1 MFPKDSF
8 LKQSSSFLTMEDVEN
23 LSKKIDEKIKK
34 LCRHGY
40 VHLTDRGNSAIF
52 LAMHIAKN
60 INPRQDIL
68 IPDQG
73 GWFSYK
79 GYPQFFGF
87 HIVEVKTDYGVID
100 IKDLKKKAKHASAF
114 IFSSF
119 AGYFAEQP
127 LRKIKTI
134 CKKTG
139 CLVIEDA
146 SGAIGDT
153 KLCNGK
159 YSDIIVGS
167 FGKWKPVECG
177 YGGWISMNN
186 KGFFDVGKEALSITK
201 VHPQFY
207 TEIGDALKKNKIK
220 KLLALQ
226 TKVKQELKDFE
237 VLHRD
242 SRGLNVV
249 VKFDPKVLE
258 YCQEKGYPYV
268 LCPSYIRVHEKAI
281 SIELKRLTF

>member
-1 MFPKDSF
+1 
-8 LKQSSSFLTMEDVEN
+8 MEDIEE
-23 LSKKIDEKIKK
+23 LSKKVDQK
-34 LCRHGY
+34 LRKLTRHEY
-40 VHLTDRGNSAIF
+40 VHITDRGNSAIF
-52 LAMHIAKN
+52 LALAIAKK
-60 INPRQDIL
+60 INPKLDIL

-87 HIVEVKTDYGVID
+87 NIVEVKTDYGVID
-100 IKDLKKKAKHASAF
+100 LKDLKRKAKTASAF
-114 IFSSF
+114 IFPSF

-134 CKKTG
+134 CKKAG

-146 SGAIGDT
+146 PGSIGDT

-177 YGGWISMNN
+177 YGGWISTNRKN
-186 KGFFDVGKEALSITK
+186 FFEVGREVMSITK
-201 VHPQFY
+201 VHPKFY
-207 TEIGDALKKNKIK
+207 EEIGEALKKNKFR
-220 KLLALQ
+220 KLIALQ
-226 TKVKQELKDFE
+226 KRVKQDLKDFE

-242 SRGLNVV
+242 LRGLNVV
-249 VKFDPKVLE
+249 VKFDPMVLV
-258 YCQEKGYPYV
+258 YCKEHDYPYV
-268 LCPSYIRVHEKAI
+268 LCPSYIRVNEKAI
-281 SIELKRLTF
+281 SIELKRLQLE

>member
-1 MFPKDSF
+1 MDRLEK
-8 LKQSSSFLTMEDVEN
+8 
-23 LSKKIDEKIKK
+23 LSQRIDQKLRKI
-34 LCRHGY
+34 CRHQY

-52 LAMHIAKN
+52 LAMHIAKKM
-60 INPRQDIL
+60 NPRAEIL

-79 GYPQFFGF
+79 GYPQFFQF
-87 HIVEVKTDYGVID
+87 HVAEVKTDYGIID
-100 IKDLKKKAKHASAF
+100 LKDLKKKAKHASAL

-134 CKKTG
+134 CRKAG

-153 KLCNGK
+153 RLCNGK

-167 FGKWKPVECG
+167 FGKWKPVDCG
-177 YGGWISMNN
+177 YGGWISMND
-186 KGFFDVGKEALSITK
+186 KAFFDCARDAMSITK
-201 VHPQFY
+201 IHPQFY
-207 TEIGDALKKNKIK
+207 EEIYQPLKRNKLK

-226 TKVKQELKDFE
+226 SKVKQDLKDFE

-242 SRGLNVV
+242 KRGVNVA
-249 VKFDPKVLE
+249 VKFDPRILQ
-258 YCQEKGYPYV
+258 YCQEKGYSYV
-268 LCPSYIRVHEKAI
+268 LCPSYIRVNERAI
-281 SIELKRLTF
+281 SIELKRLPL

>member
-1 MFPKDSF
+1 MVEDSF
-8 LKQSSSFLTMEDVEN
+8 KKSLFLFLPMEDVES
-23 LSKKIDEKIKK
+23 LSKKIDQRMRK
-34 LCRHGY
+34 LTRHEHI
-40 VHLTDRGNSAIF
+40 HLTDRGNSAIF
-52 LAMHIAKN
+52 LAMHIAKK
-60 INPRQDIL
+60 INPKQDIL

-79 GYPQFFGF
+79 GYPQFFGLN
-87 HIVEVKTDYGVID
+87 IVEVKTDYGVID
-100 IKDLKKKAKHASAF
+100 LADLKRKAKSASCF

-134 CKKTG
+134 CKKAG

-146 SGAIGDT
+146 SGAIGDS
-153 KLCNGK
+153 KLCNGR
-159 YSDIIVGS
+159 YSDMTVGS

-177 YGGWISMNN
+177 YGGWISVKD
-186 KGFFDVGKEALSITK
+186 KGYFDVAQEAMSITK

-207 TEIGDALKKNKIK
+207 SEIGDALRNNKFK

-226 TKVKQELKDFE
+226 NTVKQELKDYA

-242 SRGLNVV
+242 LRGLNVV
-249 VKFDPKVLE
+249 VKFDPRVLA
-258 YCQEKGYPYV
+258 YCHEKHYPYV
-268 LCPSYIRVHEKAI
+268 LCPSYIRVNEKAI
-281 SIELKRLTF
+281 SIELKRLSF

>member
-1 MFPKDSF
+1 MTKVRSAMQD
-8 LKQSSSFLTMEDVEN
+8 LEK
-23 LSKKIDEKIKK
+23 LSQKIDAKMRR
-34 LCRHGY
+34 LCRHQY

-52 LAMHIAKN
+52 MAMYIAKKM
-60 INPRQDIL
+60 NPKLDIV

-79 GYPQFFGF
+79 KYPQFFGF
-87 HIVEVKTDYGVID
+87 NVVEVKTDYGVID
-100 IKDLKKKAKHASAF
+100 LKDLRKKVRNASAF

-127 LRKIKTI
+127 LRKIKTL
-134 CKKTG
+134 CKKAG

-167 FGKWKPVECG
+167 FGKWKPVNYG
-177 YGGWISMNN
+177 YGGWLSTNE
-186 KGFFDVGKEALSITK
+186 KAYLECAREAMSITK
-201 VHPQFY
+201 IHPAFY
-207 TEIGDALKKNKIK
+207 EDIYPYLKKNNVVKF
-220 KLLALQ
+220 LALQ
-226 TKVKQELKDFE
+226 NEVKKELEAFD

-242 SRGLNVV
+242 KRGINIA
-249 VKFDPKVLE
+249 VKFDPKVIA
-258 YCQEKGYPYV
+258 YCNEKGYPYL
-268 LCPSYIRVHEKAI
+268 LCPNYTRVNELAI
-281 SIELKRLTF
+281 SIELKRLENL

>member
-1 MFPKDSF
+1 MV
-8 LKQSSSFLTMEDVEN
+8 DVET
-23 LSKKIDEKIKK
+23 LSRKIDQKLRK
-34 LCRHGY
+34 LCRHDY

-52 LAMHIAKN
+52 LAMHIAKKM
-60 INPRQDIL
+60 NPKQDIL

-79 GYPQFFGF
+79 GYPQFFNLN
-87 HIVEVKTDYGVID
+87 ITEVKTDYGVID
-100 IKDLKKKAKHASAF
+100 LKDLKRKAKTASAF

-134 CKKTG
+134 CKKAG

-167 FGKWKPVECG
+167 FGKWKPVDCG

-186 KGFFDVGKEALSITK
+186 KDFFEVGKEALSITK
-201 VHPQFY
+201 IHPKFY
-207 TEIGDALKKNKIK
+207 EEIGDALKKNTFR
-220 KLLALQ
+220 KLISLQ
-226 TKVKQELKDFE
+226 NKVKLELKDFDI
-237 VLHRD
+237 LHRNK
-242 SRGLNVV
+242 RGLNVV

-258 YCQEKGYPYV
+258 YCQEKDYPYV
-268 LCPSYIRVHEKAI
+268 LCPSYIRVHERAI
-281 SIELKRLTF
+281 SIELKRLPF

>member
-1 MFPKDSF
+1 MD
-8 LKQSSSFLTMEDVEN
+8 DIEN
-23 LSKKIDEKIKK
+23 LSKNIDQK
-34 LCRHGY
+34 LRKLTHHDS

-52 LAMHIAKN
+52 LAMHIARKT
-60 INPRQDIL
+60 NPKSDIL

-87 HIVEVKTDYGVID
+87 NIVEVKTDYGVID
-100 IKDLKKKAKHASAF
+100 LHDLKRKAENASAF

-127 LRKIKTI
+127 LRKISTTCRKA
-134 CKKTG
+134 G
-139 CLVIEDA
+139 CLLIEDA

-167 FGKWKPVECG
+167 FGKWKPVDCG
-177 YGGWISMNN
+177 YGGWISM
-186 KGFFDVGKEALSITK
+186 KKKEYFEAAKDAMSITK

-207 TEIGDALKKNKIK
+207 SEIGDALKKNKLK

-226 TKVKQELKDFE
+226 TRVKQDLKDFD
-237 VLHRD
+237 VLHREK
-242 SRGLNVV
+242 RGVNVV
-249 VKFDPKVLE
+249 VKFDAQVLV
-258 YCQEKGYPYV
+258 YCHEKNYPYV
-268 LCPSYIRVHEKAI
+268 LCPNYIRVNEKAI
-281 SIELKRLTF
+281 SIELKRLNL

>member
-1 MFPKDSF
+1 
-8 LKQSSSFLTMEDVEN
+8 MEDVEK
-23 LSKKIDEKIKK
+23 LSQK
-34 LCRHGY
+34 LDQKLRKLTKHDY
-40 VHLTDRGNSAIF
+40 IHITDRGNSAIF
-52 LAMHIAKN
+52 MALYIAKKM
-60 INPRQDIL
+60 NPKQDIV

-73 GWFSYK
+73 GWYSYRT
-79 GYPQFFGF
+79 YPEFFNLNV
-87 HIVEVKTDYGVID
+87 IEVKTNYGVID
-100 IKDLKKKAKHASAF
+100 LNDLKKKVKNASCF
-114 IFSSF
+114 IFTSF

-134 CKKTG
+134 CKKNN

-177 YGGWISMNN
+177 YGGWISMSN
-186 KGFFDVGKEALSITK
+186 KEYFECAREAMSITK
-201 VHPQFY
+201 VHPRFY
-207 TEIGDALKKNKIK
+207 KEIMKPLRKNKIK

-226 TKVKQELKDFE
+226 NKVKQELSEFE
-237 VLHRD
+237 VLHKEC
-242 SRGLNVV
+242 RGLNVV

-258 YCQEKGYPYV
+258 YCQEKGYQYV
-268 LCPSYIRVHEKAI
+268 LCPSYIRVNEKAI
-281 SIELKRLTF
+281 SIELKRLSF

>member
-1 MFPKDSF
+1 
-8 LKQSSSFLTMEDVEN
+8 MEDIETLN
-23 LSKKIDEKIKK
+23 KDIDEVMKK
-34 LCRHGY
+34 LCRHDY

-52 LAMHIAKN
+52 LAMHIAKKT
-60 INPRQDIL
+60 NPKQDIL

-79 GYPQFFGF
+79 GYPHFFDLN
-87 HIVEVKTDYGVID
+87 IVEVKTNYGVID
-100 IKDLKKKAKHASAF
+100 LDDLKEKAKNASAI

-127 LRKIKTI
+127 LDKISNI
-134 CKKTG
+134 CKEAG

-146 SGAIGDT
+146 SGAIGDAI
-153 KLCNGK
+153 LCNGK

-177 YGGWISMNN
+177 YGGWISMNS
-186 KGFFDVGKEALSITK
+186 KEFFGVAKDAMSITK

-207 TEIGDALKKNKIK
+207 NEIGDALKKNKMN

-226 TKVKQELKDFE
+226 IQVKEELKDFE
-237 VLHRD
+237 VLHREK
-242 SRGLNVV
+242 RGLNVV
-249 VKFDPKVLE
+249 VKFDPGVLE
-258 YCQEKGYPYV
+258 YCQEKNYPYV
-268 LCPSYIRVHEKAI
+268 LCPSYIRVNEKAI
-281 SIELKRLTF
+281 SIELKRLNF

>member
-1 MFPKDSF
+1 M
-8 LKQSSSFLTMEDVEN
+8 QDVEK
-23 LSKKIDEKIKK
+23 LSTKADQK
-34 LCRHGY
+34 LRKLTRHEY
-40 VHLTDRGNSAIF
+40 VHFTDRGNSAIF
-52 LAMHIAKN
+52 LAMHIAKKM
-60 INPRQDIL
+60 NPKLEIL

-79 GYPQFFGF
+79 GYPQYFGF
-87 HIVEVKTDYGVID
+87 KITEVKTDYGVID
-100 IKDLKKKAKHASAF
+100 LKDLKRKAKNASAF

-127 LRKIKTI
+127 LRKIKTL
-134 CKKTG
+134 CKKAK

-167 FGKWKPVECG
+167 FGKGKPVSCG
-177 YGGWISMNN
+177 YGGWISMHH
-186 KGFFDVGKEALSITK
+186 KEFFEAGKDAMSITK
-201 VHPQFY
+201 IHPQFY
-207 TEIGDALKKNKIK
+207 HEIGDALKKNKLR

-226 TKVKQELKDFE
+226 NIVKQELKDYE

-249 VKFDPKVLE
+249 VKFDPKILE
-258 YCQEKGYPYV
+258 YCLEKGYQYV

-281 SIELKRLTF
+281 SIELKRLSFD

>member
-1 MFPKDSF
+1 VEDRFKKERFYF
-8 LKQSSSFLTMEDVEN
+8 LEMQDLEQ
-23 LSKKIDEKIKK
+23 LSRKIDEKIRK
-34 LCRHGY
+34 LCRHEH

-52 LAMHIAKN
+52 LAMSIAKKM
-60 INPRQDIL
+60 NPRPDIL

-79 GYPQFFGF
+79 GYPHFFNLN
-87 HIVEVKTDYGVID
+87 IVEVKTDYGIID
-100 IKDLKKKAKHASAF
+100 LKDLKKKAKNASAI

-134 CKKTG
+134 CKKAG

-146 SGAIGDT
+146 SGAIGDS

-167 FGKWKPVECG
+167 FGKWKPVDCG
-177 YGGWISMNN
+177 YGGWISMNS
-186 KGFFDVGKEALSITK
+186 KEYFEAAREAMSITK
-201 VHPQFY
+201 IHPQFY
-207 TEIGDALKKNKIK
+207 TDIHEPLKKNKIK

-226 TKVKQELKDFE
+226 MRVKQELKDFE

-242 SRGLNVV
+242 KRGLNVA
-249 VKFDPKVLE
+249 VKFDPKVLQ
-258 YCQEKGYPYV
+258 YCQEKGYQYV
-268 LCPSYIRVHEKAI
+268 LCPSYIRVNERAI
-281 SIELKRLTF
+281 SIELKRQNV

>member
-1 MFPKDSF
+1 
-8 LKQSSSFLTMEDVEN
+8 MESVEI
-23 LSKKIDEKIKK
+23 LSKKIDQK
-34 LCRHGY
+34 LRKLTRHEH

-52 LAMHIAKN
+52 LAMHIAKKM
-60 INPRQDIL
+60 NPRPDIL

-87 HIVEVKTDYGVID
+87 NIVEVKTDYGVID
-100 IKDLKKKAKHASAF
+100 LQDLKKKAKNASCF
-114 IFSSF
+114 IFASF

-134 CKKTG
+134 CKKAG
-139 CLVIEDA
+139 CLMIEDA

-159 YSDIIVGS
+159 YSDMIVGS

-177 YGGWISMNN
+177 YGGWISV
-186 KGFFDVGKEALSITK
+186 KSKEYFDVAQEALSITK

-207 TEIGDALKKNKIK
+207 HEIGPALKNNKFK

-226 TKVKQELKDFE
+226 NIVKQELKDFE

-249 VKFDPKVLE
+249 VKFDPKILT
-258 YCQEKGYPYV
+258 YCIGKKYPYV
-268 LCPSYIRVHEKAI
+268 LCPSYIRVNEKAI
-281 SIELKRLTF
+281 SIELKRLQF